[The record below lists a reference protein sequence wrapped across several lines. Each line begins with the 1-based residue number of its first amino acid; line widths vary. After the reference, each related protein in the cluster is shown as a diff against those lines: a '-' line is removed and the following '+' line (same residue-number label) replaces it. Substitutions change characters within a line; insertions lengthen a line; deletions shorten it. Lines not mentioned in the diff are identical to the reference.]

1 MVDKVL
7 VVTPYPSLGKLI
19 QQSLEQSGAYRVQVT
34 ESANEALELCA
45 QSPFS
50 VAILDA
56 DVPDQ
61 TIVSLWQDLNLTY
74 PDLPLVVIPPNNDPH
89 SPLLAGLSPK
99 AFLNK
104 PFYLPDLLKTI
115 NNLISGEERP
125 REPSPL
131 EAGSLSPSLLTESDS
146 VPWYEDPSQVLDR
159 LTHISLGPGIHE
171 AIITYTNEMWAYTGQ
186 LSVEAA
192 QEISATTI
200 HFWNSGE
207 NGDLAR
213 FIRLKT
219 DGQQYF
225 LYATHLS
232 GSLVLTL
239 IYDSNMPFSRI
250 RFQTSQLARMLAGN
264 GNSTPSEP
272 PPGGSALKNQS
283 SETET
288 SSKLAAENQVTS
300 KSRPTPEAGI
310 GVLLPP
316 EKVEDTP
323 IRTGDSVPV
332 PGLEAEAVKPEV
344 KSENIDRPEKPDAQ
358 DNLNRENADI
368 ADHPGSGFEPVISGI
383 SNLTYIVVLIP
394 RLPHHQLAGDLAARI
409 NLWMPQLCLAF
420 GWKLEKILILPDH
433 LEWTVRL
440 PPDISPVKML
450 EIVCQHTSQRIFN
463 RFPFLAEENPSGDF
477 WAPGFL
483 IGTGS
488 DGFTSEKLNDYIA
501 RIRKQ
506 QTMAEY

>member
-1 MVDKVL
+1 
-7 VVTPYPSLGKLI
+7 
-19 QQSLEQSGAYRVQVT
+19 
-34 ESANEALELCA
+34 
-45 QSPFS
+45 
-50 VAILDA
+50 
-56 DVPDQ
+56 
-61 TIVSLWQDLNLTY
+61 
-74 PDLPLVVIPPNNDPH
+74 
-89 SPLLAGLSPK
+89 
-99 AFLNK
+99 
-104 PFYLPDLLKTI
+104 
-115 NNLISGEERP
+115 
-125 REPSPL
+125 
-131 EAGSLSPSLLTESDS
+131 
-146 VPWYEDPSQVLDR
+146 

-171 AIITYTNEMWAYTGQ
+171 AIITYTNEMWAYTGH

-264 GNSTPSEP
+264 SRDTPNEP
-272 PPGGSALKNQS
+272 PPGGSTLKNQS
-283 SETET
+283 SESET
-288 SSKLAAENQVTS
+288 SNKLVAGTPVSS
-300 KSRPTPEAGI
+300 KSRPSPEAGKD
-310 GVLLPP
+310 VFPPP
-316 EKVEDTP
+316 EKTEDTLTQ
-323 IRTGDSVPV
+323 TGDSRPV
-332 PGLEAEAVKPEV
+332 PGLEADAGKPGV
-344 KSENIDRPEKPDAQ
+344 KSENSNRPEMLDA
-358 DNLNRENADI
+358 RETRKRESFDL
-368 ADHPGSGFEPVISGI
+368 ADHPGSGFEQVAGGI

-394 RLPHHQLAGDLAARI
+394 RLPHHKLAGDLAVRI

-420 GWKLEKILILPDH
+420 GWKLERILILPDH

-450 EIVCQHTSQRIFN
+450 DIVCQHTSQRIFN
-463 RFPFLAEENPSGDF
+463 RFPYLAEENPSGDF

-483 IGTGS
+483 IATSPGE
-488 DGFTSEKLNDYIA
+488 FTSEKLNDYIA